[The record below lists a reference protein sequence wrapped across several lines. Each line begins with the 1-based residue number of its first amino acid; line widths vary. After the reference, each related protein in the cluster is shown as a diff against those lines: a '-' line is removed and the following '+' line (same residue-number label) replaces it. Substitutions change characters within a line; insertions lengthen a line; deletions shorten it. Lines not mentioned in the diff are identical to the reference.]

1 MNPFRKTVL
10 VASCSFCFLLII
22 WFLLFVVVYPS
33 DLKKYKSFLDNS
45 KISSSKQLSSTTNQK
60 RQGVRKD
67 IWFTQDDLSRLH
79 YRIDSEYS
87 MLTLVPEGSS
97 WDVIEHLEKIKCWM
111 QDKLYV
117 VDANSP
123 FMQQVRYFEA
133 DQGSYQFKLQQFDAK
148 TVALSLFRLPGHTLT
163 FAEDP
168 KNAFLKGVAQD
179 VSFSVAGKTPQF
191 QAQHFKAFLKP
202 QEAKSP

>member
-1 MNPFRKTVL
+1 MNSFRKTVL
-10 VASCSFCFLLII
+10 IATGSFGLLFVV

-33 DLKKYKSFLDNS
+33 DLKKYQAFLDNN
-45 KISSSKQLSSTTNQK
+45 KISSTKSLSSTTNQK

-79 YRIDSEYS
+79 YRIESEHS
-87 MLTLVPEGSS
+87 ILTLVPEGNS
-97 WDVIEHLEKIKCWM
+97 WDVIENLEKIKCWM
-111 QDKLYV
+111 QDKLYFA
-117 VDANSP
+117 DANHQN
-123 FMQQVRYFEA
+123 MQQVRYFEA

-148 TVALSLFRLPGHTLT
+148 TVALSLFRLPGHHLS

-168 KNAFLKGVAQD
+168 KSAFLKGVAQD

-202 QEAKSP
+202 REAKSP